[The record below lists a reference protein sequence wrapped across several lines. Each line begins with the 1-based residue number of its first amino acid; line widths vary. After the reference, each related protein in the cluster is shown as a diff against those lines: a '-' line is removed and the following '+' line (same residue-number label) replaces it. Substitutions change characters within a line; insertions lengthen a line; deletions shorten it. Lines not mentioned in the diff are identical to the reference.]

1 MFLIVFGEA
10 QFYLRFD
17 MFILFNSLLV
27 SLGPVLVILLGYSLY
42 RRHKLYSGRRGWGRF
57 PLALVIG
64 IAFGALCSG
73 WYTEYNPMV
82 S

>member
-1 MFLIVFGEA
+1 VCPIVFGDA

-17 MFILFNSLLV
+17 MFILLNVLLV
-27 SLGPVLVILLGYSLY
+27 SLGPVLVILLGYSLH
-42 RRHKLYSGRRGWGRF
+42 RSHKLHSEWRGWGRF
-57 PLALVIG
+57 PLALLTGV
-64 IAFGALCSG
+64 AFGAFCSG